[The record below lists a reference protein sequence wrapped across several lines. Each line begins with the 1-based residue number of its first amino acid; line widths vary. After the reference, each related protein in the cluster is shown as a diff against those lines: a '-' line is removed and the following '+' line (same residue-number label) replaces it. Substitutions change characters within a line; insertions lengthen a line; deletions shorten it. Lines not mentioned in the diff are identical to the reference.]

1 MDKKIE
7 NFFWLF
13 AGIVVV
19 MAAAGIILS
28 VFFRDGYAGSSYDQ
42 FGMMGGYGYNGIGVF
57 LPIIGVISVIFA
69 MIFMFFILEILR
81 NPQHSST
88 NSIEAIE
95 IAKQRLARG
104 EVSEEE
110 YEQII
115 KTIGK
120 QVHE

>member
-1 MDKKIE
+1 MDKKVE

-13 AGIVVV
+13 SGIVVI
-19 MAAAGIILS
+19 MAASGIILS
-28 VFFRDGYAGSSYDQ
+28 VFSRGIYADSSYDQ
-42 FGMMGGYGYNGIGVF
+42 FGMMGSYGYNGIGVF
-57 LPIIGVISVIFA
+57 MPIIWGASVIFA
-69 MIFMFFILEILR
+69 VIFIFFILEILR

-95 IAKQRLARG
+95 IAKQRLASG

-115 KTIGK
+115 KTMRK
-120 QVHE
+120 

>member
-1 MDKKIE
+1 MDKKVE

-13 AGIVVV
+13 AGIVLV

-28 VFFRDGYAGSSYDQ
+28 VFFRGGYAGSSYDQ

-57 LPIIGVISVIFA
+57 MPIIAGMSVIFA
-69 MIFMFFILEILR
+69 MILIFFILEIFR
-81 NPQHSST
+81 DPHHSST
-88 NSIEAIE
+88 NSNEAIE

-115 KTIGK
+115 RTMGK
-120 QVHE
+120 

>member
-1 MDKKIE
+1 MDKKVE
-7 NFFWLF
+7 NFLWLF

-19 MAAAGIILS
+19 IAAAGIILS
-28 VFFRDGYAGSSYDQ
+28 MFFRGVYAGNSYAQ

-57 LPIIGVISVIFA
+57 MPIIAVISVIFA
-69 MIFMFFILEILR
+69 MILIFLILGAFS
-81 NPQHSST
+81 NPQYSST

-95 IAKQRLARG
+95 IAKQRFARG

-110 YEQII
+110 YDRII

-120 QVHE
+120 